1 MKGENMRNFGYV
13 ILIALAALAMFTLPA
28 IVFAVEV
35 PGVSPVEF
43 HVPAMQT
50 QTGTSWELL
59 IYLAGTSVLA
69 WLGRFIDQ
77 WIRDWLERRKSH
89 IFTQGYQFV
98 AHGVN
103 AVFEGTVRGL
113 KAAQNSG
120 EWNEAKK
127 LQVKNEAI
135 AIAKQY
141 ARQHGF
147 DLIKKV
153 GAGTVDLLVEQ
164 VIGDRKAGKFVIGPL
179 ADLPPSR
186 ISVA

>member
-1 MKGENMRNFGYV
+1 MKGENMRKLGFIVLGV
-13 ILIALAALAMFTLPA
+13 IALWVLALPFAYAVQVPA
-28 IVFAVEV
+28 
-35 PGVSPVEF
+35 VSPLEF
-43 HVPAMQT
+43 PVPAA
-50 QTGTSWELL
+50 TGTSWELL

-77 WIRDWLERRKSH
+77 WVRDWLERRKNRLLM
-89 IFTQGYQFV
+89 QGYQFV

-103 AVFEGTVRGL
+103 AVFEGTVRKL
-113 KAAQNSG
+113 KEAQDSG
-120 EWNEAKK
+120 KWNDEKK

-135 AIAKQY
+135 SIAKQY

-164 VIGDRKAGKFVIGPL
+164 VIGDRKAGRFVVGPL

-186 ISVA
+186 ISGA